1 MSLLLSTTQ
10 PYMHTRYQRAR
21 QMSLEGVEP
30 SAMRTGNACSIQLSY
45 KPIKLLPDAYSPIN
59 RHVDSFL
66 TS

>member
-30 SAMRTGNACSIQLSY
+30 SAMRTGNACSI
-45 KPIKLLPDAYSPIN
+45 
-59 RHVDSFL
+59 H
-66 TS
+66 

>member
-30 SAMRTGNACSIQLSY
+30 SAYRKRMLYPLSY